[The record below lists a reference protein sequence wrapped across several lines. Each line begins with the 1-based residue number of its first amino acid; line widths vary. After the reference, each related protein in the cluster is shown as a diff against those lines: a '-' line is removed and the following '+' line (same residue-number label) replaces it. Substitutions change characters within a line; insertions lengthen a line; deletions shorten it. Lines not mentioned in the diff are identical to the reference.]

1 MTDDNAQTPRPTDD
15 ADDPSAGL
23 PLEERFRRLEEQ
35 AGFADHRGDQFHEQ
49 LVALTSKIESIGR
62 RLSSI
67 ESRLTGLAERTDR
80 GFDAVAQ
87 RLPTDTNIADDQAGD
102 ESSSA

>member
-1 MTDDNAQTPRPTDD
+1 MSDDNAETPRPTDD
-15 ADDPSAGL
+15 TGDQSAGL
-23 PLEERFRRLEEQ
+23 PLEARFRRLEEQ

-49 LVALTSKIESIGR
+49 LVALTSKIESILR

-80 GFDAVAQ
+80 GFDTVAQ
-87 RLPTDTNIADDQAGD
+87 RLSTDTNRAEDQAGD
-102 ESSSA
+102 ESGSA